1 MDPKIKKISRIDKEK
16 MRMETVCGSVQ
27 LCEK

>member
-1 MDPKIKKISRIDKEK
+1 MMDLKIKKLQNQLKK
-16 MRMETVCGSVQ
+16 MRMETVGGSVQ